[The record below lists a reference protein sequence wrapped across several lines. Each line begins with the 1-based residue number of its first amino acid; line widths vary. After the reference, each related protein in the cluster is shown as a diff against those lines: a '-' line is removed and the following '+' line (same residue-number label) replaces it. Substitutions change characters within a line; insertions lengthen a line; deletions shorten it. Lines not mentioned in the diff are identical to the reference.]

1 MRVGS
6 SLSPSP
12 ARALLGGLAWPLPA
26 PPFLA
31 APTDL
36 PSQGPISGT
45 MHGAC
50 GLLHCAALRCAA
62 LQGTVHASEAP
73 AVSPRPTSTTRGCTG
88 NAWPSGSGWGP
99 PAPLLL
105 EEKTEGRGRR
115 ARRGRRPDPPAVARN
130 WDWPRWRQVPRP
142 LTLWP
147 AVAVLWCW
155 LRHPNRQP
163 TCSWVGNGDGDGN
176 GRPRLQR
183 SLVLSCHAAYPARL
197 PLFQGT
203 KQCSCVGGLDEGAT
217 DGPPIAAGQ
226 AALAPHVFCFPP
238 RGRPSW
244 EVWPCSGRNLN
255 HRIPRAPVHSACS
268 ASSTGHGTPY
278 CIADQHQR
286 PPRPGL
292 VGPSR
297 GASPT
302 PKDPPCW
309 AVSGVPTPSI
319 FHLQTGTSSQSP
331 WGSPTWG
338 SAGQSFRR
346 LPEGGWPSQAS
357 EPQPSRTFPLWTDVG
372 TESETAYPN
381 PPAAFSSPTCHRTHV
396 TLAAEEADAAW
407 PLPGARRPNLLCHS
421 TWIPGESPGALF
433 SGHLPET
440 CGTSGLCTKIED
452 TDGPDDITTHTYRH
466 TNTHT
471 RTARPSAQAVP
482 DGRFGG

>member
-1 MRVGS
+1 MCQK
-6 SLSPSP
+6 
-12 ARALLGGLAWPLPA
+12 LP
-26 PPFLA
+26 P
-31 APTDL
+31 
-36 PSQGPISGT
+36 
-45 MHGAC
+45 
-50 GLLHCAALRCAA
+50 
-62 LQGTVHASEAP
+62 
-73 AVSPRPTSTTRGCTG
+73 VSPRPASTTRDCTG
-88 NAWPSGSGWGP
+88 NAWPPGSGWGP

-105 EEKTEGRGRR
+105 EEQK
-115 ARRGRRPDPPAVARN
+115 DPAVAWN

-147 AVAVLWCW
+147 AVALLWCW

-163 TCSWVGNGDGDGN
+163 TRSWVGDGN
-176 GRPRLQR
+176 GKARPRPQR
-183 SLVLSCHAAYPARL
+183 SLILSCHAAYPARL

-217 DGPPIAAGQ
+217 DGPPIAAAQAAQ

-244 EVWPCSGRNLN
+244 DVWPCRAGTCITGSPG
-255 HRIPRAPVHSACS
+255 HRWHSACS
-268 ASSTGHGTPY
+268 GSLTGHGTPY
-278 CIADQHQR
+278 GIADQHQR

-302 PKDPPCW
+302 PKDPACW

-331 WGSPTWG
+331 WGSPTWA

-346 LPEGGWPSQAS
+346 LPEGGWPSQAP

-396 TLAAEEADAAW
+396 TLAAEE
-407 PLPGARRPNLLCHS
+407 
-421 TWIPGESPGALF
+421 
-433 SGHLPET
+433 
-440 CGTSGLCTKIED
+440 
-452 TDGPDDITTHTYRH
+452 
-466 TNTHT
+466 
-471 RTARPSAQAVP
+471 
-482 DGRFGG
+482 